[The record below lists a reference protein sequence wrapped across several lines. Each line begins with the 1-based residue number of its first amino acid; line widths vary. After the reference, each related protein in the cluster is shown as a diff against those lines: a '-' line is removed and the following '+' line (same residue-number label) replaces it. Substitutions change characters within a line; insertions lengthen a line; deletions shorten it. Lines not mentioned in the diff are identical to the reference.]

1 MNNSSSVEDIMATTR
16 QTLAAAV
23 VAALPLFTA
32 TLPTPAVAQDH
43 PRARA
48 LAPRIEGFN
57 VNEVRRLE
65 PGTELNFDLY
75 GSPGGNATLRI
86 DGATRNLHMT
96 ETRPGTYQGTY
107 TIGVHDRIRPSSTVT
122 ANLRV
127 NGMVSTQ
134 VLAES
139 IVRGPGRERDD
150 DRSGSLAVV
159 PRVETFD
166 VRGSDDLGPGNE
178 LKFTVH
184 GTPGA
189 KVDIQIAGTRGI
201 FFLPEV
207 RPGEYS
213 GLYTIRRDDNIA
225 PDAPVT
231 ATIRANGRYSTA
243 ALGRPLLAGARMR
256 DAAPRYDAP
265 RERDRLPERMAERP
279 ADRAGDRGQDV
290 ARYCTNCAT
299 VDAVNVIQGEAGAA
313 GTLGGAAVG
322 GLLGN
327 QVGSG
332 NGRTAATVA
341 GAVGGALAGRS
352 IERNARA
359 PRYEVVV
366 RFANGDVQNIHYD
379 NDPGFRVGEQV
390 KVNNGVLTRD

>member
-1 MNNSSSVEDIMATTR
+1 VEEIMATTR

-32 TLPTPAVAQDH
+32 TVPMPVQAQEH

-48 LAPRIEGFN
+48 LEPRIEGFN
-57 VNEVRRLE
+57 VNELRRIE
-65 PGTELNFDLY
+65 PGAELNFEVF
-75 GSPGGNATLRI
+75 GTPGGNASVRI
-86 DGATRNLHMT
+86 DGATRNLHLT

-107 TIGVHDRIRPSSTVT
+107 TIGTHDRIRPDSSVT

-127 NGMVSTQ
+127 NGMVKTQ
-134 VLAES
+134 ALAAT
-139 IVRGPGRERDD
+139 IVRVPERVGPGDRE
-150 DRSGSLAVV
+150 LAGV
-159 PRVETFD
+159 PRVQTFD
-166 VRGSDDLGPGNE
+166 VRGSDDLGPGHE
-178 LKFTVH
+178 LKFTVM

-189 KVDIQIAGTRGI
+189 KVDVQIAGTSGI
-201 FFLPEV
+201 FTLPEV
-207 RPGEYS
+207 RPGEYA
-213 GLYTIRRDDNIA
+213 GLYTIRRGDNIA
-225 PDAPVT
+225 PDASVT

-243 ALGRPLLAGARMR
+243 TLGQPLLAGGRIDSDRVR
-256 DAAPRYDAP
+256 DEGR
-265 RERDRLPERMAERP
+265 RVS
-279 ADRAGDRGQDV
+279 DRATDRV

-299 VDAVNVIQGEAGAA
+299 VESVNVIQGEAGAA

-341 GAVGGALAGRS
+341 GAVGGAIAGRAV
-352 IERNARA
+352 ERNARA

-366 RFANGDVQNIHYD
+366 RYENGATQSVRYD

-390 KVNNGVLTRD
+390 RVSDGVLTRD

>member
-1 MNNSSSVEDIMATTR
+1 MATTR

-32 TLPTPAVAQDH
+32 TVPLPAQAQDH

-48 LAPRIEGFN
+48 LEPRIEGFN

-65 PGTELNFDLY
+65 PGTELNFDLF
-75 GSPGGNATLRI
+75 GTPHGDATVRI
-86 DGATRNLHMT
+86 DGATRNLRMT

-107 TIGVHDRIRPSSTVT
+107 TIGVHDRIRPDSSVS

-127 NGMVSTQ
+127 NGLVKTQ
-134 VLAES
+134 VLAEA
-139 IVRGPGRERDD
+139 IVRGPGRRGPDG
-150 DRSGSLAVV
+150 DRGGDMAGA
-159 PRVETFD
+159 PRVQTFD
-166 VRGSDDLGPGNE
+166 VRGSNDLGPGNE
-178 LKFTVH
+178 LKFSVF

-201 FFLPEV
+201 FTLPEV
-207 RPGEYS
+207 RPGEYT

-225 PDAPVT
+225 PDASVT

-243 ALGRPLLAGARMR
+243 TLGQPLLAGGRIR
-256 DAAPRYDAP
+256 DA
-265 RERDRLPERMAERP
+265 RP
-279 ADRAGDRGQDV
+279 AGEGQRV

-299 VDAVNVIQGEAGAA
+299 VEAVNVVQGEAGAA

-327 QVGSG
+327 QIGSG

-341 GAVGGALAGRS
+341 GAVGGAIAGRS
-352 IERNARA
+352 IERNARN

-366 RFANGDVQNIHYD
+366 RYENGATQSVRYD

-390 KVNNGVLTRD
+390 RVSDGVLTRD

>member
-1 MNNSSSVEDIMATTR
+1 MATTR

-32 TLPTPAVAQDH
+32 TVPLPAQAQDH
-43 PRARA
+43 PRART
-48 LAPRIEGFN
+48 LEPRIEGFN
-57 VNEVRRLE
+57 VNELRRIE
-65 PGTELNFDLY
+65 PGAELNFEVF
-75 GSPGGNATLRI
+75 GTPGGNASVRI
-86 DGATRNLHMT
+86 DGATRNLHLT

-107 TIGVHDRIRPSSTVT
+107 TIGTHDRIRPDSSIT

-127 NGMVSTQ
+127 AGMVKTQ
-134 VLAES
+134 ALAAT
-139 IVRGPGRERDD
+139 IVRVPERVGPGDREVA
-150 DRSGSLAVV
+150 GM
-159 PRVETFD
+159 PRVQTFD
-166 VRGSDDLGPGNE
+166 VRGSDDLGPGHE
-178 LKFTVH
+178 LKFTVV

-189 KVDIQIAGTRGI
+189 KVDVQIAGTRGI
-201 FFLPEV
+201 FTLPEV
-207 RPGEYS
+207 RPGEYA

-225 PDAPVT
+225 PDASVT

-243 ALGRPLLAGARMR
+243 TLGQPLLAGGRVHDQDRR
-256 DAAPRYDAP
+256 DAR
-265 RERDRLPERMAERP
+265 REERRSEESQR
-279 ADRAGDRGQDV
+279 V

-299 VDAVNVIQGEAGAA
+299 VESVNVIEAEAGAA

-332 NGRTAATVA
+332 GGRTAATVA
-341 GAVGGALAGRS
+341 GAVGGAIAGRA

-366 RFANGDVQNIHYD
+366 RYENGATQSVRYD

-390 KVNNGVLTRD
+390 RVADGVLTRD

>member
-1 MNNSSSVEDIMATTR
+1 MATTR

-32 TLPTPAVAQDH
+32 SMPLPAQAQDH

-48 LAPRIEGFN
+48 LEPRIEGFN
-57 VNEVRRLE
+57 VNEVRRLD

-75 GSPGGNATLRI
+75 GTPGGDATVRI
-86 DGATRNLHMT
+86 DGATRNLRMT
-96 ETRPGTYQGTY
+96 ETTPGTYQGTY
-107 TIGVHDRIRPSSTVT
+107 TIGVHDRIRPESSVS

-127 NGMVSTQ
+127 HGLVKTQ

-139 IVRGPGRERDD
+139 IVRGPGRREHDG
-150 DRSGSLAVV
+150 DRRGELAGV

-166 VRGSDDLGPGNE
+166 VRGSRDLGPGNE
-178 LKFTVH
+178 LKFSVF

-189 KVDIQIAGTRGI
+189 RVDIQIAGTRGI
-201 FFLPEV
+201 FTLPEV

-225 PDAPVT
+225 PDASVT

-243 ALGRPLLAGARMR
+243 TLGQPLLAGGRIR
-256 DAAPRYDAP
+256 DDRPAAGGQWVP
-265 RERDRLPERMAERP
+265 DRAPERV
-279 ADRAGDRGQDV
+279 ADRG

-299 VDAVNVIQGEAGAA
+299 VEAVNVVQGDAGVA

-332 NGRTAATVA
+332 SGRTAATVA
-341 GAVGGALAGRS
+341 GAVGGAIAGRS
-352 IERNARA
+352 IERNASH

-366 RFANGDVQNIHYD
+366 RYENGATQSVRYD

-390 KVNNGVLTRD
+390 RVSDGVLTRD

>member
-1 MNNSSSVEDIMATTR
+1 MATTR

-23 VAALPLFTA
+23 VAALPLFT
-32 TLPTPAVAQDH
+32 TSMPLPAQAQEH

-48 LAPRIEGFN
+48 LEPRIEGFN
-57 VNEVRRLE
+57 VNEVWRLE

-75 GSPGGNATLRI
+75 GTPGGYATVRI
-86 DGATRNLHMT
+86 DGATRNLRMT
-96 ETRPGTYQGTY
+96 ETSPGTYQGTY
-107 TIGVHDRIRPSSTVT
+107 TIGTHDRIRPGSSVS

-127 NGMVSTQ
+127 NGLVKTQ

-139 IVRGPGRERDD
+139 IVRGPGRRDRD
-150 DRSGSLAVV
+150 GDRGGDMATV
-159 PRVETFD
+159 PRVQSFD
-166 VRGSDDLGPGNE
+166 VRGSNDLGPGNE
-178 LKFTVH
+178 LRFSVF

-189 KVDIQIAGTRGI
+189 RVDIQIAGTRGI
-201 FFLPEV
+201 VTLPEV

-213 GLYTIRRDDNIA
+213 GLYTIRRDDHIA

-243 ALGRPLLAGARMR
+243 TLGQPLLAGGRIHDARPMDEGQR
-256 DAAPRYDAP
+256 VP
-265 RERDRLPERMAERP
+265 DRV
-279 ADRAGDRGQDV
+279 ADRATDRG
-290 ARYCTNCAT
+290 ARYCTNCAR
-299 VDAVNVIQGEAGAA
+299 VEAVNVVQGEAGMA

-341 GAVGGALAGRS
+341 GAVGGAIAGRS
-352 IERNARA
+352 VERNAQH

-366 RFANGDVQNIHYD
+366 RYENGATQSVRYD

-390 KVNNGVLTRD
+390 RVSDGVLTRD

>member
-1 MNNSSSVEDIMATTR
+1 LEEIMATTR

-32 TLPTPAVAQDH
+32 AVPAPVQAQEH

-48 LAPRIEGFN
+48 LEPRIEGFN
-57 VNEVRRLE
+57 VNELRRIE
-65 PGTELNFDLY
+65 PGAELNFEVF
-75 GSPGGNATLRI
+75 GTPGGNATVRI
-86 DGATRNLHMT
+86 DGATRNLHLT

-107 TIGVHDRIRPSSTVT
+107 TIGTHDRIRPDSSIT

-127 NGMVSTQ
+127 NGMVKTQ
-134 VLAES
+134 ALAAT
-139 IVRGPGRERDD
+139 IVRVPERVGPG
-150 DRSGSLAVV
+150 DRQLAGT
-159 PRVETFD
+159 PRVQTFD
-166 VRGSDDLGPGNE
+166 VRGSDDLGPGHE
-178 LKFTVH
+178 LKFTVV

-189 KVDIQIAGTRGI
+189 KVDVQIAGTRGI
-201 FFLPEV
+201 FTLPEV
-207 RPGEYS
+207 RPGEYA

-225 PDAPVT
+225 PDASVT

-243 ALGRPLLAGARMR
+243 TLGQPLLAGGRMIDERR
-256 DAAPRYDAP
+256 DERRDDRRDDRRAADTQR
-265 RERDRLPERMAERP
+265 
-279 ADRAGDRGQDV
+279 V

-299 VDAVNVIQGEAGAA
+299 VESVNVIQAEAGAA

-341 GAVGGALAGRS
+341 GAVGGAIAGRS

-366 RFANGDVQNIHYD
+366 RYENGATQAIRYD

-390 KVNNGVLTRD
+390 RVSDGVLTRD

>member
-1 MNNSSSVEDIMATTR
+1 MATTR

-32 TLPTPAVAQDH
+32 TVPLPVQAQDH

-48 LAPRIEGFN
+48 MEPRIEGFN

-75 GSPGGNATLRI
+75 GTPGGDATVRI
-86 DGATRNLHMT
+86 DGATRNLRMT

-107 TIGVHDRIRPSSTVT
+107 TIGVHDRIRPESSVS

-127 NGMVSTQ
+127 NGLVKTQ
-134 VLAES
+134 VLAEA
-139 IVRGPGRERDD
+139 IVRGPGRRGADG
-150 DRSGSLAVV
+150 DRGGDLATV
-159 PRVETFD
+159 PHVQSFD
-166 VRGSDDLGPGNE
+166 VRGSRDLGPGNE
-178 LKFTVH
+178 LKFSVF

-201 FFLPEV
+201 FTLPEV

-213 GLYTIRRDDNIA
+213 GLYTIRRNDNIT

-243 ALGRPLLAGARMR
+243 TLGQPLLAGGRMHDARPVDEGQR
-256 DAAPRYDAP
+256 T
-265 RERDRLPERMAERP
+265 
-279 ADRAGDRGQDV
+279 ADRVPDRV

-299 VDAVNVIQGEAGAA
+299 VEAVNVVQGEAGVA

-341 GAVGGALAGRS
+341 GAVGGAIAGRS
-352 IERNARA
+352 IERNARNS
-359 PRYEVVV
+359 RYEVVV
-366 RFANGDVQNIHYD
+366 RYENGATQSVRYD

-390 KVNNGVLTRD
+390 RVSDGVLTRD